1 MRAST
6 KGEKMIKK
14 YTTKSGET
22 RYMLQTYLGIDP
34 LTGKQRR
41 TTRRGFKTAKEAR
54 KAETLLQIQ
63 VEEHGLE
70 DQIKPSYTFQAIAE
84 MWLENYQTTVKPTTF
99 QNVYSLY
106 SSISSRYFQ
115 KMKIEDI
122 SVAYCQKVAIEL
134 SKKYAKYSLYLSV
147 INRIFKFAVMMDVI
161 ERNPLDRIVKPKQEP
176 KDKPDNFYTKEELG
190 KFLACCQNNKSP
202 GLYIFFWLLA
212 YTGLRRGEALA
223 LKWSDIDLDAGLLYV
238 NRTFVRLNG
247 KRSFQTPK
255 TTASERVISID
266 YMTVEKLK
274 CWKHQ
279 QKKMYFSRGKKYFGD
294 ENFIFTDRR
303 CHWFKATYPE
313 NNLKS
318 IIKKHNLKP
327 ITIHGFRH
335 THASLLYEAGIE
347 PKIISDRLGH
357 SNIKI
362 TLDLYTHINQR
373 QRVALVEKF
382 IDFMIAK

>member
-147 INRIFKFAVMMDVI
+147 INRIFKFAVKRRTRKISGM
-161 ERNPLDRIVKPKQEP
+161 LPK
-176 KDKPDNFYTKEELG
+176 
-190 KFLACCQNNKSP
+190 
-202 GLYIFFWLLA
+202 
-212 YTGLRRGEALA
+212 
-223 LKWSDIDLDAGLLYV
+223 
-238 NRTFVRLNG
+238 
-247 KRSFQTPK
+247 
-255 TTASERVISID
+255 
-266 YMTVEKLK
+266 
-274 CWKHQ
+274 
-279 QKKMYFSRGKKYFGD
+279 
-294 ENFIFTDRR
+294 
-303 CHWFKATYPE
+303 
-313 NNLKS
+313 
-318 IIKKHNLKP
+318 
-327 ITIHGFRH
+327 
-335 THASLLYEAGIE
+335 
-347 PKIISDRLGH
+347 
-357 SNIKI
+357 
-362 TLDLYTHINQR
+362 
-373 QRVALVEKF
+373 
-382 IDFMIAK
+382 